1 MKMESQLLIS
11 RRVNDNLVKRNS
23 NLEKNVL
30 QMNSILGEN
39 T

>member
-11 RRVNDNLVKRNS
+11 RRVNDNLVKRKS

-39 T
+39 I